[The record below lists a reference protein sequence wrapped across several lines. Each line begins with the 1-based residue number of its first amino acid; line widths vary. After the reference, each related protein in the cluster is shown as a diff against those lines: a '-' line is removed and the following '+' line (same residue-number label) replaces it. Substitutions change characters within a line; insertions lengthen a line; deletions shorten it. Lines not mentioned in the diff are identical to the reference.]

1 MGIPESSSPI
11 AADINIDSAMRPV
24 TSSASSVRMIQ
35 SVFSLDARVSIGHQP
50 QNREGHWA
58 LRAARAAHL
67 VVNGIDP
74 RRILLLTF
82 TRRAAEE
89 MIVFLVRREEA
100 GQSA

>member
-1 MGIPESSSPI
+1 
-11 AADINIDSAMRPV
+11 
-24 TSSASSVRMIQ
+24 MIQ

-58 LRAARAAHL
+58 LRAAHL